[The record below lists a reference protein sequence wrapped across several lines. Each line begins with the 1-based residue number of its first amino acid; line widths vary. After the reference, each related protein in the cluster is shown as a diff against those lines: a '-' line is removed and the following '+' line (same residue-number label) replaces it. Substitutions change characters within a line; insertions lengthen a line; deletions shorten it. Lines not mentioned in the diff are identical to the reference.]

1 MTLIYARCPNFWV
14 YDEMLKCGYSLKAA
28 EQYFKLA
35 IWGSLGIS
43 RVNYSTHNLITL
55 SSYSR

>member
-1 MTLIYARCPNFWV
+1 MHVVQTFESM
-14 YDEMLKCGYSLKAA
+14 DEMLKCGYSLKAA

>member
-1 MTLIYARCPNFWV
+1 MYVVQTFESM
-14 YDEMLKCGYSLKAA
+14 DEMLKCGYSLKAA
-28 EQYFKLA
+28 EQYFKMV

-43 RVNYSTHNLITL
+43 RVNLNYSTHNLITL

>member
-1 MTLIYARCPNFWV
+1 MYVVQTFESM
-14 YDEMLKCGYSLKAA
+14 DEMLKCGYSLKAA
-28 EQYFKLA
+28 EQYFKMV

>member
-1 MTLIYARCPNFWV
+1 MYVVQTFESV
-14 YDEMLKCGYSLKAA
+14 DEMLKCGYSLKAA

-43 RVNYSTHNLITL
+43 THNLITL
-55 SSYSR
+55 SSYCR